1 MTRAAL
7 RGGVAL
13 LSLAVLLGGRPAK
26 ADPYLRWYTVETPHF
41 RVHYHSGLDETAQRT
56 ASLAE
61 AIRERLTT
69 ALGKAPGEVTHIR
82 IKDFSDSANG
92 DAAAVPY
99 NAIRLLATAPEELS
113 SLGDYD
119 DWMTTLV
126 THEQTHVFHIDTY
139 SGAAAILN
147 ALLGKTYAPN
157 QEQPHW
163 ILEGLAVSME
173 SRFTSGGRLRSPLY
187 DMYLRAD
194 VLEHRAVP
202 LDVMSHNVRR
212 WPQGDV
218 WYLYGG
224 RFIGWILDTYGPD
237 TFAAVAADYGS
248 NVIPWGLNRSIRR
261 ATGRTYPELYEGWLK
276 SLEETYAAQAAS
288 VRARGLRVG
297 SRLTHGGRVAASPR
311 FAPACARRG
320 AREEILYYRDDGHIP
335 SGFYRLPLASRTEAG
350 EGDLEIVARAEGS
363 ALSAS
368 FDSGCGIVFDA
379 VAPSE
384 RLQSFYDLHRQPPGT
399 RSAMG
404 GRGSRER
411 WTTGM
416 RARSPDVSPDGR
428 QIAFVTNHPRA
439 ASARS
444 GGWFRARAPSK
455 RSRRG
460 SHPTAGASPTAR
472 GPVGATAT
480 SASSTSAREPSS
492 R

>member
-1 MTRAAL
+1 
-7 RGGVAL
+7 
-13 LSLAVLLGGRPAK
+13 
-26 ADPYLRWYTVETPHF
+26 
-41 RVHYHSGLDETAQRT
+41 
-56 ASLAE
+56 
-61 AIRERLTT
+61 
-69 ALGKAPGEVTHIR
+69 
-82 IKDFSDSANG
+82 
-92 DAAAVPY
+92 
-99 NAIRLLATAPEELS
+99 
-113 SLGDYD
+113 
-119 DWMTTLV
+119 
-126 THEQTHVFHIDTY
+126 
-139 SGAAAILN
+139 
-147 ALLGKTYAPN
+147 
-157 QEQPHW
+157 
-163 ILEGLAVSME
+163 
-173 SRFTSGGRLRSPLY
+173 
-187 DMYLRAD
+187 
-194 VLEHRAVP
+194 
-202 LDVMSHNVRR
+202 MSHNVRR

-224 RFIGWILDTYGPD
+224 RFIGWILDTYGPA

-276 SLEETYAAQAAS
+276 SLEETYAAQAAA

-428 QIAFVTNHPRA
+428 QIAFVTNHAGTSTLRIADIRPEGGIGEVRRLVP
-439 ASARS
+439 SARS
-444 GGWFRARAPSK
+444 EQAFTPRFSPDGRRVAYSAWTRGGYRDVRVVDVGTGAFFEVTHDRASDVTPAWTPDGRYVLFSSDRTGIANIYAYEIESGRLRQVTNVLTGAFMPEVSPDGRTLVYVGYTSTGFDLYSLQLAEKDFLDAPAAAGDRPEPSPEPAAQRWPAPPSRAPEPLLP
-455 RSRRG
+455 RSYG
-460 SHPTAGASPTAR
+460 FTYATGAFR
-472 GPVGATAT
+472 K
-480 SASSTSAREPSS
+480 
-492 R
+492 